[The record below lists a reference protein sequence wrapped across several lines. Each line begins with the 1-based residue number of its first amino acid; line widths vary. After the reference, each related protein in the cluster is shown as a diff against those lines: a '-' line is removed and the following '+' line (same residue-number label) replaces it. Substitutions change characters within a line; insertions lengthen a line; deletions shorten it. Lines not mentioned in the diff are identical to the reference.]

1 MTTTTE
7 QHTDLTDRLK
17 QAMNDEYLAV
27 DRRKNP
33 VALALDTMS
42 RDQMLYILHQYSL
55 FPKVIIA
62 FLDSA
67 RKTASNTGWYDVAAE
82 LDRNIGEE
90 LGSDTAGTPHYDL
103 LVRGIKEEL
112 NVDIGEAY
120 PNPSTSAFLA
130 CMYYTMPNP
139 RQALAVGAAYALE
152 STAVPE
158 LRIVLELAN
167 KAVRT
172 TSGKPMDKD
181 GTLQQFFEKHLST
194 WEPGHEE
201 RLRTATAKYIIT
213 EKDQREFEQGF
224 RYVMKTMDEW
234 WTGLAKEMSDGS
246 IVEYT
251 LHKKA

>member
-7 QHTDLTDRLK
+7 RHDDLTDRLK
-17 QAMNDEYLAV
+17 QAMADEYLAV

-33 VALALDTMS
+33 IALALDTMNK
-42 RDQMLYILHQYSL
+42 DQMHYVLHQYSV

-67 RKTASNTGWYDVAAE
+67 RKTASETGWHDVAAE
-82 LDRNIGEE
+82 LGRNIGEE

-103 LVRGIKEEL
+103 LVKGIKEEL
-112 NVDIGEAY
+112 NVDISEAY

-130 CMYYTMPNP
+130 NMHYTMKNP
-139 RQALAVGAAYALE
+139 RLALVVGAVYALE

-167 KAVRT
+167 QAVRI
-172 TSGKPMDKD
+172 TSGKPMAKE
-181 GTLQQFFEKHLST
+181 GILRQFFEKHLST

-201 RLRTATAKYIIT
+201 GLRTATARYITT
-213 EKDQREFEQGF
+213 ENDQKEFEIGF

-234 WTGLAKEMSDGS
+234 WISLAREMRDDSM
-246 IVEYT
+246 VEYT
-251 LHKKA
+251 LHEKA